1 MLTGLLL
8 LLLPDC
14 VNLLDVGDLLV
25 LLVDDLPLLLKGGN
39 KFLALVIGH
48 QELLL
53 VALVFFLNLHLT
65 YHLVFV
71 LDLRLDLLDVLR
83 YLSEVLFLE
92 LVLLSVGG

>member
-1 MLTGLLL
+1 
-8 LLLPDC
+8 
-14 VNLLDVGDLLV
+14 
-25 LLVDDLPLLLKGGN
+25 
-39 KFLALVIGH
+39 
-48 QELLL
+48 LL